1 MLDLGR
7 WRVYGTEEAET
18 IIFGAKVALGCCDL
32 CKVVKH
38 EYSKYRLTTFRLLNY
53 AAMHHSVYSLFA
65 VGIVPQISRVPL
77 NAKEM
82 VCLRLGK

>member
-18 IIFGAKVALGCCDL
+18 IIFGAKVPLGCCDL

-38 EYSKYRLTTFRLLNY
+38 EYSKYRLTTLRSHSY
-53 AAMHHSVYSLFA
+53 AAMKHSGYSLFA
-65 VGIVPQISRVPL
+65 VGSVPQVSNVPL
-77 NAKEM
+77 KAQEL
-82 VCLRLGK
+82 VRLQLRK